1 MGTEYEERLRTRA
14 RALADLYDI
23 RQDTLACLGAARH
36 AGSTGRTDR
45 PGRLRRGA
53 RANSI
58 ETYTAGDGWTGR
70 HADEPHF
77 LGHVASI
84 EDDIE
89 DRYTLRRAAR
99 HRGGHRTGD
108 RPRGPESAR
117 GQLARARTRLATAKA
132 MPTFR
137 PCDGCHGR
145 RAAAIDAAEEAI
157 EEAQRRIAECQKR
170 IAICEGVRHAMRT
183 LRVNLQSALARIRAV
198 PGDLG
203 DTYESVYRL
212 IRHGG
217 RMPYEGRW
225 ITGETPIPA

>member
-36 AGSTGRTDR
+36 AGLDPDALTGLV
-45 PGRLRRGA
+45 GCAAALG
-53 RANSI
+53 ANSI

-70 HADEPHF
+70 SRRTAFPRPRGQHRGRHRGPVH
-77 LGHVASI
+77 
-84 EDDIE
+84 
-89 DRYTLRRAAR
+89 LRRAAR

-108 RPRGPESAR
+108 RPRGPGIGPR
-117 GQLARARTRLATAKA
+117 PLARARTRLATAKA
-132 MPTFR
+132 MPTFQ

-183 LRVNLQSALARIRAV
+183 LRVNLNRRSPGSALSPATSAT
-198 PGDLG
+198 P
-203 DTYESVYRL
+203 
-212 IRHGG
+212 
-217 RMPYEGRW
+217 MKPC
-225 ITGETPIPA
+225 TG